1 MQIANTSYAN
11 WEKGLS
17 PLDKSQ
23 MSEETKAAKYQ
34 FYVQQAFENLG
45 LPLPSGVT
53 SQMAGQAPVIPQNVT
68 VRQTG

>member
-1 MQIANTSYAN
+1 
-11 WEKGLS
+11 
-17 PLDKSQ
+17 